1 MRKTFDFT
9 GHVRNEPVE
18 FILNGVVIHCAKNVS
33 GMTMLQFAT
42 VAGNEEVQDGAAVAT
57 AIMDLLKKIV
67 LPSSWPAFVAVASD
81 PESGVGVEELGE
93 IVGWLAEAYS
103 DRPTQPSSQS
113 SIGPVETGPGST
125 DIYSPA
131 EQTVITSI

>member
-18 FILNGVVIHCAKNVS
+18 FELNGVVIHCAKNVS

-42 VAGNEEVQDGAAVAT
+42 VAGNENSEDGAAVAV
-57 AIMDLLKKIV
+57 AIMDLLKKII
-67 LPSSWPAFVAVASD
+67 LPTSWPAFYEVASD
-81 PESGVGVEELGE
+81 PNAGVGIEELGQ

-103 DRPTQPSSQS
+103 ERPTQPSSPS
-113 SIGPVETGPGST
+113 SNGPLETGPGST
-125 DIYSPA
+125 VTSLPV
-131 EQTVITSI
+131 EQTVMSST

>member
-18 FILNGVVIHCAKNVS
+18 FVLNGVIIHCAKNVS

-42 VAGNEEVQDGAAVAT
+42 VAGNEEVQDGSVVAT
-57 AIMDLLKKIV
+57 AIMDLLKKII
-67 LPSSWPAFVAVASD
+67 LPASWPAFIEVASD
-81 PESGVGVEELGE
+81 PNAGVGVEELGE

-103 DRPTQPSSQS
+103 DRPTQPSSPS
-113 SIGPVETGPGST
+113 SSGPPATGPGLT
-125 DIYSPA
+125 DTYSRE
-131 EQTVITSI
+131 EQTAITSI